1 MHTRSRVDAGNPQAA
16 HIALAITA
24 VAVHIRHRAHH
35 GFVRW
40 TEKTLARTTVALSHL
55 QQFSMFIYGVEA
67 MFFRIKGCK
76 SICLSAQ
83 LANEP
88 AHNRR
93 EAVWVAILAL
103 KLFFNPTNKY
113 FIEGAEKPLSR
124 VHPRCVTIITHRVF
138 I

>member
-1 MHTRSRVDAGNPQAA
+1 
-16 HIALAITA
+16 
-24 VAVHIRHRAHH
+24 
-35 GFVRW
+35 
-40 TEKTLARTTVALSHL
+40 
-55 QQFSMFIYGVEA
+55 

-113 FIEGAEKPLSR
+113 SIEGAEKPLSR
-124 VHPRCVTIITHRVF
+124 AHPRRVSIIAHLLS
-138 I
+138 IGQ